1 MMRTKGP
8 KRLSSG
14 PSEKRPDMLFPEILN
29 IYSIDMTSKQRVQS
43 ALNHQTPDG
52 IPIDFGATSVTGIHC
67 KVVEALRE
75 HYGLDSH
82 PVRVIEPFQMLG
94 EIEEDLQE
102 IMGIDCVP
110 VFGRKD
116 MFDIDE
122 TQLHEQVTP
131 WGQRVMIASGI
142 DLTTDKEGD
151 VYIYAG
157 GDRSYPSSAV
167 MPSGCYFINA
177 TERQEYV
184 NDDEI
189 TPEDNLEEFDL
200 ISEEDLQYY
209 KKTVDQAVATGK
221 AVVASFGGTALGDIA
236 FVPGMGLKDPKGIRN
251 VAEWY
256 MSTAMRMDY
265 LQAVFEKQT
274 DIAIANYQRLWDTV
288 GEKVDVVFTCGTD
301 FGTQDSQFCSPE
313 TFKELWYPHYK
324 RMNDWIHRHTT
335 WKVFKHTCGAV
346 LPLLPGLVEAGF
358 DIINPVQ
365 INAKDMDP
373 VVLKKEFGSRV
384 TFWGG
389 GIDTQRILPNATP
402 EEVRSHVLQ
411 ECEILGK
418 NGGFVF
424 NAVHN
429 IQANAP
435 VRNVVA
441 MIETLNELRGND

>member
-1 MMRTKGP
+1 M
-8 KRLSSG
+8 
-14 PSEKRPDMLFPEILN
+14 N
-29 IYSIDMTSKQRVQS
+29 MTSKQRVQN
-43 ALNHQTPDG
+43 ALNHSTPDR
-52 IPIDFGATSVTGIHC
+52 IPVDFGATSVTGIHC
-67 KVVEALRE
+67 KVVEALRQ
-75 HYGLDSH
+75 HYGLDPH

-116 MFDIDE
+116 MFEIDE
-122 TQLHEQVTP
+122 TQLHEQGTP
-131 WGQRVMIASGI
+131 WGQKVMIASGI

-157 GDRSYPSSAV
+157 GDRSYPPSAI

-184 NDDEI
+184 DDEAI
-189 TPEDNLEEFDL
+189 TPEDNLEEFGPV
-200 ISEEDLQYY
+200 SEEDLQYY
-209 KKTVDQAVATGK
+209 KKTVEQAAATGK

-236 FVPGMGLKDPKGIRN
+236 FVPGMGLKNPKGIRN

-256 MSTAMRMDY
+256 MSTAMRRDY
-265 LQAVFEKQT
+265 VQTVFEKQT

-301 FGTQDSQFCSPE
+301 FGTQDSQFCSLD
-313 TFKELWYPHYK
+313 TFRELWLPHYK
-324 RMNDWIHRHTT
+324 RMNDWIHQHTT
-335 WKVFKHTCGAV
+335 WKVFKHTCGAI
-346 LPLLPGLVEAGF
+346 LPVLPGLVEAGF

-373 VVLKKEFGSRV
+373 VVLKKEYGSQV

-418 NGGFVF
+418 DGGFIF

-441 MIETLNELRGND
+441 MIETLRELRNQ